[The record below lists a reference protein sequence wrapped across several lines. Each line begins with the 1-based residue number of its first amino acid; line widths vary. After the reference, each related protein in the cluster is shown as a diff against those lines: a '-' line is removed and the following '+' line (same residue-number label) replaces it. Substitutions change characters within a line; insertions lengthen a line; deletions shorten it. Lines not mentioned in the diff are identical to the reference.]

1 MADFYVFDWNGRI
14 SGYHKCPEAA
24 IKQARQLAHDSGGWA
39 DVEKRRGQRRR
50 FFANG
55 KVATIRKAGRVTR

>member
-24 IKQARQLAHDSGGWA
+24 IKQARQLAQRTGDFA
-39 DVEKRRGQRRR
+39 DVEKRKGQRRR
-50 FFANG
+50 FFASG
-55 KVATIRKAGRVTR
+55 KVATIRKAGRWAR